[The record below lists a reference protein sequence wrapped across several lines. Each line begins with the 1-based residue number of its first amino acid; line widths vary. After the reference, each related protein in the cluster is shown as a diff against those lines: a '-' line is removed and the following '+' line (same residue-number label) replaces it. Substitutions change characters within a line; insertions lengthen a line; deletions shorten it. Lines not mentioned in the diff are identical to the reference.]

1 VRAEPVFGGWDGLV
15 FAVTGLRQSVADD
28 VPVTDN
34 ETNVKYGYKYG
45 DGQIPAPAS
54 AGESAIVA
62 EPAKSRAPTAL
73 FAVM

>member
-1 VRAEPVFGGWDGLV
+1 MGSSLLSP
-15 FAVTGLRQSVADD
+15 GLRQSVADD
-28 VPVTDN
+28 VLFVTDN
-34 ETNVKYGYKYG
+34 ETAVKNSYKYG

>member
-1 VRAEPVFGGWDGLV
+1 LV
-15 FAVTGLRQSVADD
+15 
-28 VPVTDN
+28 VTDN
-34 ETNVKYGYKYG
+34 ETIVKSSYRYG
-45 DGQIPAPAS
+45 DSQIPAPAS